1 MTNLPFS
8 SLPSSSTNPTST
20 DVLQYAVQAGG
31 AQYVWNISSE
41 ENKSL
46 EKITLGRYGN
56 CSLSTRLFASRQLV
70 SMPLVNLSTRLLII
84 MCIVE
89 EGFRDDVFG
98 IFRECVA
105 VGVAGYYPYLG
116 FGALRLIII

>member
-8 SLPSSSTNPTST
+8 SLPPSSTNPTST
-20 DVLQYAVQAGG
+20 DVLQYAVQTGG

-56 CSLSTRLFASRQLV
+56 CSLSTRLYASC
-70 SMPLVNLSTRLLII
+70 LLINSSTYNN
-84 MCIVE
+84 VHS
-89 EGFRDDVFG
+89 
-98 IFRECVA
+98 
-105 VGVAGYYPYLG
+105 
-116 FGALRLIII
+116 